1 MYGIC
6 VCISH
11 LFYSF
16 VCCLALRLL
25 HIFAII
31 NNDTVKHGSA
41 YIFLTVL
48 FSLDKCPRM
57 ELADHMVVLFLIFWG
72 ISISFFIVSAP
83 SYIPINIA
91 LGFSSFHV
99 LTYYLLSFLI
109 IAILTGL
116 RWYLIVLTC
125 ISLILSDFEH
135 LFMCLL
141 AICMFFKKCLFRFS
155 IFKSG
160 SLFFWFWVLL
170 SF

>member
-1 MYGIC
+1 MEYVC
-6 VCISH
+6 VSH
-11 LFYSF
+11 IFFIHSSVAWHLGCF
-16 VCCLALRLL
+16 

-135 LFMCLL
+135 LFMCRL